1 MAATEANSVTLIET
15 TDEDFAWMM
24 GEGPAPAAA
33 LRLPRGGVEP
43 PDVLNIVRGMAAR
56 LRAIRNGGNWMIV
69 VDSEVV
75 GLCSYKKAPDADG
88 TVDIGYGIAEDHRN
102 QGFATRAVAAILGY
116 AKDDPSVHA
125 VSAATALANI
135 ASQRVLERNGFSRI
149 GTRLDPED
157 GEVILWRRDFH

>member
-1 MAATEANSVTLIET
+1 MAATEADAVTLIET
-15 TDEDFAWMM
+15 TDAHFAWMM
-24 GEGPAPAAA
+24 GQGPAPSAA

-43 PDVLNIVRGMAAR
+43 PDVLNIVRGMAA
-56 LRAIRNGGNWMIV
+56 NWMIV
-69 VDSEVV
+69 VDNEVV

-116 AKDDPSVHA
+116 ARDDPSVHA

-149 GTRLDPED
+149 GTRLHPED
-157 GEVILWRRDFH
+157 GELILWRRDFH